1 MAKKTDNDVDKQ
13 VPLLFPIAKQ
23 QQQHMDAN
31 TNKMSE
37 PALAPHLRRGSNH
50 LDETTDGTDY
60 ILWSK
65 DNTYFEMCRRHYIGN
80 HTWGRPLAKYV
91 DKAGVKNIVKAMNID
106 GLKIPKTLALY
117 NKENIS
123 SFSLEIMKQIPQP
136 YIIKP
141 THLAGSVHRVK
152 DDTLESIKGDWEGT
166 WEETHSSFMDDIN
179 LDFSTWHDEMQYKDV
194 PHQIMMEEDV
204 SNEIKQDVSY
214 WYTSNGRPL
223 FVSIQCSP
231 TVGLLGT
238 GQDRAFV
245 NLNFQ
250 LLIKP
255 FKSLEIPPFISL
267 VSFPKVSYLT
277 FDVCLSF

>member
-1 MAKKTDNDVDKQ
+1 MAKKTDDDVDKQ

-23 QQQHMDAN
+23 QQQQQQHHMDAS
-31 TNKMSE
+31 KMSS
-37 PALAPHLRRGSNH
+37 ALGLNLRGGSNH
-50 LDETTDGTDY
+50 LDESTDGTDY

-65 DNTYFEMCRRHYIGN
+65 DNTYFEMCCRHYIGN
-80 HTWGRPLAKYV
+80 HTWGRPLAKKYV

-123 SFSLEIMKQIPQP
+123 SFSLETMKQIPQP

-141 THLAGSVHRVK
+141 THLAGGSVHRVK
-152 DDTLESIKGDWEGT
+152 DDTLVSIKGDWEGT

-179 LDFSTWHDEMQYKDV
+179 LDFSSWHDEMQYKDV

-223 FVSIQCSP
+223 FVSFNAARQW
-231 TVGLLGT
+231 
-238 GQDRAFV
+238 
-245 NLNFQ
+245 
-250 LLIKP
+250 
-255 FKSLEIPPFISL
+255 
-267 VSFPKVSYLT
+267 
-277 FDVCLSF
+277 VCLGLDRIVHLSI